1 MLLEYLSWNVNLG
14 KKKFKEIKVIG
25 YGEERKNKK
34 YIGGYNDWNGVW
46 VLFWIRFLNLGKI
59 MFF

>member
-34 YIGGYNDWNGVW
+34 YIGGYNN
-46 VLFWIRFLNLGKI
+46 
-59 MFF
+59 